1 MNFFKKK
8 SDTLIP
14 PVSAPAPTPPSSF
27 ASSRGSSN
35 TYIASRDGDPYN
47 GINRQGSYGNKAVD
61 DEPYVDKYS
70 RSRGVGDVYS
80 RGAAEIN
87 KDRNELFSGYTPSK
101 GGSGRF
107 FDGPDIGSAPP
118 PGEENDEDVEG
129 IKQQTR
135 FVKQESV
142 NSTRN
147 ALRMARE
154 AEETARNTLSRLGD
168 QSEKLAN
175 TERHLDVSKG
185 HSQRADDKT
194 DELKQLN
201 KSIFRPV
208 ITFNKDSKRAAQEAK
223 IQARYEQERE
233 EREKAMMDIRDTQN
247 RIGQAATYGR
257 GNADEEL
264 LGNRSRF
271 KTTDEKAAR
280 MEQRKRYQ
288 FESNASD
295 DEIEDELDDN
305 LGEISEATTRLKAL
319 AMAMGEETD
328 NQIGRIK
335 RIEDK
340 TTDVDNRI
348 FRNTERLKR
357 IK

>member
-1 MNFFKKK
+1 MLVLHYFFYL
-8 SDTLIP
+8 TH
-14 PVSAPAPTPPSSF
+14 
-27 ASSRGSSN
+27 
-35 TYIASRDGDPYN
+35 
-47 GINRQGSYGNKAVD
+47 
-61 DEPYVDKYS
+61 
-70 RSRGVGDVYS
+70 
-80 RGAAEIN
+80 
-87 KDRNELFSGYTPSK
+87 
-101 GGSGRF
+101 
-107 FDGPDIGSAPP
+107 
-118 PGEENDEDVEG
+118 
-129 IKQQTR
+129 
-135 FVKQESV
+135 
-142 NSTRN
+142 N
-147 ALRMARE
+147 A
-154 AEETARNTLSRLGD
+154 
-168 QSEKLAN
+168 EKLAN

-348 FRNTERLKR
+348 FRNTERVSSFK
-357 IK
+357 KPTGNCY